1 MKKFLKR
8 CFIITLVTLIFCSC
22 SAKGVK
28 IEQLSGKS
36 FVLKE
41 KAFTIEKTKDGE
53 SSSDSKKYHLVMY
66 EKINSS
72 AGYMIY
78 ENAKISKKDEKEFIT
93 ADNLD
98 MDLEII
104 NDKIIKDTKNNLE
117 YKESDKQ
124 DLNSNWELIK

>member
-1 MKKFLKR
+1 
-8 CFIITLVTLIFCSC
+8 
-22 SAKGVK
+22 
-28 IEQLSGKS
+28 
-36 FVLKE
+36 
-41 KAFTIEKTKDGE
+41 
-53 SSSDSKKYHLVMY
+53 MY

-124 DLNSNWELIK
+124 DLNSN